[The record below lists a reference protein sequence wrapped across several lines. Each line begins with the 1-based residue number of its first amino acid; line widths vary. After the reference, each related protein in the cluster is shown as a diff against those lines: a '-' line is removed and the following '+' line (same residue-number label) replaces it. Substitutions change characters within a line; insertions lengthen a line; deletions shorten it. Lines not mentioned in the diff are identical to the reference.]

1 MKIVIER
8 NKNGDRCWDFL
19 LLPHGFGGFERVKMF
34 FMFLLSVSG
43 IRSPLRRRCTG
54 LLTQSSRPGLMYI
67 ING

>member
-19 LLPHGFGGFERVKMF
+19 LLLHGFGGIERVNMF

-43 IRSPLRRRCTG
+43 ICSPLRRRCTG
-54 LLTQSSRPGLMYI
+54 LLTQSSRPGLMCI

>member
-19 LLPHGFGGFERVKMF
+19 LLLHGLGGFARVIMF
-34 FMFLLSVSG
+34 FMLLLSVSG
-43 IRSPLRRRCTG
+43 ICSPLRRRCTG